1 MLRFNQLANTL
12 PVTQRVSRS
21 IIGLLLVLFSIA
33 LVSPAFTGSV
43 AHAVNGGKLVPVSSG
58 STYRPATTNQ
68 PNYNTQ
74 PSYSPYR
81 SAPNAFQPLQGRVL
95 TAPSGASLVA
105 SMQSSISSATAN
117 VGDRYTAVLGSD
129 LNSGNGV
136 ILPAGTQLEAQ
147 VVSVTKAGYAGR
159 NGLLD
164 VRFTSA
170 VLSNGQRV
178 AMSAKVQTQDGTGIL
193 KGGTIATSAGKV
205 ALRTGLGA
213 GLGAALG
220 TAMGPLSGG
229 RVGRGAIYGTAVGG
243 TLGLLSSAASRG
255 VEAVLPSGQSLNII
269 LDQPLTVGGSSVP
282 SFGSSPSSGYSNQ
295 SSGGYTSQ
303 PLPPVGY

>member
-1 MLRFNQLANTL
+1 MLRPNQLTNT
-12 PVTQRVSRS
+12 QARSNKSRS

-33 LVSPAFTGSV
+33 VLSPALTGPV
-43 AHAVNGGKLVPVSSG
+43 AQAANGGKLVPVSG
-58 STYRPATTNQ
+58 STYRASTPTN
-68 PNYNTQ
+68 NYNTQ
-74 PSYSPYR
+74 PTYSPYR
-81 SAPNAFQPLQGRVL
+81 SAPGAFQPLQGRVL

-129 LNSGNGV
+129 LNPGGGI

-164 VRFTSA
+164 VRFTA
-170 VLSNGQRV
+170 ALLPNGQRV

-193 KGGTIATSAGKV
+193 KGGTVATSAGKA
-205 ALRTGLGA
+205 ALRTGVGA

-220 TAMGPLSGG
+220 VAMGPLSGG

-255 VEAVLPSGQSLNII
+255 TEAVLPSGQSLNII
-269 LDQPLTVGGSSVP
+269 LDQPLTVGGAGSTN
-282 SFGSSPSSGYSNQ
+282 FG
-295 SSGGYTSQ
+295 SGGYNTQPRDGGYNSQ